1 MTESGVAVAS
11 PTRRWYR
18 RRRVQGGLAALL
30 AVAVALPVGAHLTT
44 GADKPKATS
53 TPKGHPGPVAAPE
66 ARRLAR
72 ETGKEVEV
80 TAEATAHT
88 STWAQPSGTF
98 KLRVSSAATR
108 AKVGSEW
115 KPIDTTLQRVEG
127 GFAPKAVNGRVVFS
141 AGSKASSGDPARA
154 SRGTSRVP
162 LVSPAVL
169 KTDTPAPA
177 WTDLVRLTLD
187 GHDLT
192 VAWPGPL
199 PEPVIS
205 GARALY
211 ENVRPGI
218 DLVMTAQDGGYTHV
232 LVVKDKQAA
241 SDPLLGQLNY
251 RLASPDLTFH
261 LDEASKSVSAQD
273 SQGTEIAGSP
283 TPFMWDSAGKVAVT
297 EGEPQAQPAPE
308 AKDHPTLAL
317 PGLNGAEGNHAKAA
331 GAALSAEN
339 VLTVTPNEQLLNDA
353 DTVYPVFID
362 PSFKGHKQNWTT
374 FYKTEGGS
382 SFWNGQ
388 NYNSGSGTPEAR
400 VGYESTTGG
409 TSRAA
414 FIFDFGSQLYGSQ
427 IRTANL
433 RMLQTYSWGCDPRA
447 FDVYHTPL
455 ITSASTWNNTDNGA
469 FWGNRIAGATTGHGY
484 NSSCP
489 DSWVGIDIKSKVEE
503 GARGAWQN
511 LTLGVRS
518 PNESDASYWK
528 KFQANGESAPY
539 IEVEYNKAPDEPTVA
554 GMDTVPGG
562 LCVTDAPFNKVGKSD
577 VMFEVQG
584 RDGDGNLKQIQFKVW
599 RASDNQAVFDQWI
612 WPDSYGVARTTIP
625 WESFAA
631 NTSYSWTATAND
643 WDGSTSGVG
652 PAGTDKPC
660 TFTVDH
666 SQPVKPTIRS
676 DDFPAPGPDGAEWSK
691 NTLGPGKITVIAGG
705 TDPADIREFQWSLNH
720 PVYDKKAVPAAGQDT
735 VTVDVNPDNAG
746 PNLFYVRI
754 VNKAGNISDP
764 FIYTFYVRPR
774 PGSDGP
780 GDVTGDG
787 KADLL
792 AIDAAGDLRV
802 YPADATG
809 DVDAW
814 MPAATD
820 NGKPAPAGYWK
831 DATGKSALIA
841 HSTDWYPGDGITDLI
856 ARMPDGKL
864 YVYQGDGNGRFDIS
878 RRTEILLPAGA
889 PDPATLTQIV
899 VVPDMNGDHAEDIFA
914 TAGDT
919 FWILTGYSGASITE
933 ARQLSATSW
942 TKRDII
948 DVRDVT
954 GDGIPDL
961 LFRDDADPNRGLAL
975 RRGKPGT
982 GGGAD
987 INSLA
992 LAVNSADGKDLPYGT
1007 TGWDSTTWPLLRG
1020 TPDVNGDGI
1029 PDLYLTR
1036 NDGTLHLYNGG
1047 RTTIGNG
1054 QRVEEDDWNTAR
1066 TLG

>member
-1 MTESGVAVAS
+1 MS
-11 PTRRWYR
+11 
-18 RRRVQGGLAALL
+18 
-30 AVAVALPVGAHLTT
+30 
-44 GADKPKATS
+44 AT
-53 TPKGHPGPVAAPE
+53 E
-66 ARRLAR
+66 ARRQAKDS
-72 ETGKEVEV
+72 GKEVEV
-80 TAEATAHT
+80 TTEATAHST
-88 STWAQPSGTF
+88 TWAQPGGTF
-98 KLRVSSAATR
+98 KLRVSSLATR
-108 AKVGSEW
+108 AKVGDQW
-115 KPIDTTLQRVEG
+115 KPIDTTLERVQG
-127 GFAPKAVNGRVVFS
+127 GFAPKAVNGRVMFS
-141 AGSKASSGDPARA
+141 AGSSPQAGEGGRA
-154 SRGTSRVP
+154 SRGVSRVA
-162 LVSPAVL
+162 LVQPAVA
-169 KTDTPAPA
+169 KADGPTPE
-177 WTDLVRLTLD
+177 WSELVRLNTD
-187 GHDLT
+187 GHDL
-192 VAWPGPL
+192 VVSWPGAL
-199 PEPVIS
+199 PAPVIS
-205 GARALY
+205 GPRALY

-241 SDPLLGQLNY
+241 ADPLLGQLNY
-251 RLASPDLTFH
+251 RLSSPDLTFH

-273 SQGTEIAGSP
+273 SQGEEIAGSP

-297 EGEPQAQPAPE
+297 EGEPQAKPAPE

-317 PGLNGAEGNHAKAA
+317 SGLNGAEGNHAKAA
-331 GAALSAEN
+331 GATLSAEN
-339 VLTVTPNEQLLNDA
+339 VLTVAPNTQLLNDG

-362 PSFKGHKQNWTT
+362 PSFKGHKQNWST
-374 FYKTEGGS
+374 FYKTDGGA

-414 FIFDFGSQLYGSQ
+414 FIFDFGTQIHGTQ
-427 IRTANL
+427 IRSANL
-433 RMLQTYSWGCDPRA
+433 RMLQTYSWGCTAKA

-455 ITSASTWNNTDNGA
+455 INSSSTWNSTNTPE
-469 FWGNRIAGATTGHGY
+469 FWNKRIAGAVTGHGY
-484 NSSCP
+484 KSDSCP
-489 DSWVGIDIKSKVEE
+489 DAWVGIDIKPTIEE
-503 GARGAWQN
+503 GSRGAWQN
-511 LTLGVRS
+511 LTLGLRS
-518 PNESDASYWK
+518 PNESDASFWK

-562 LCVTDAPFNKVGKSD
+562 LCVTDAPFTKVGKSD

-584 RDGDGNLKQIQFKVW
+584 RDGDGNLRAIQMRIWRVRDGKVL
-599 RASDNQAVFDQWI
+599 FDQEVN
-612 WPDSYGVARTTIP
+612 PDSYGVARTTLK
-625 WESFAA
+625 WELFTPSD
-631 NTSYSWTATAND
+631 TYSWAAVTID
-643 WDGSTSGVG
+643 YDGARSQEG

-660 TFTVDH
+660 SFTIDH
-666 SQPVKPTIRS
+666 SQPTKPTIRS

-705 TDPADIREFQWSLNH
+705 TNPADIREFQWSLNH

-754 VNKAGNISDP
+754 VNKAGNLSDP

-774 PGSDGP
+774 PGLDGP

-792 AIDAAGDLRV
+792 SIDAAGDLRV

-820 NGKPAPAGYWK
+820 GGKAAPTGYWK
-831 DATGKSALIA
+831 DASGKSALIA
-841 HSTDWYPGDGITDLI
+841 HSNDWYPGDGITDLI

-889 PDPATLTQIV
+889 PDPATFSQIV
-899 VVPDMNGDHAEDIFA
+899 VVPDMNGDKSEDIFA

-942 TKRDII
+942 LNRDII
-948 DVRDVT
+948 DVRDVS

-961 LFRDDADPNRGLAL
+961 LFRDDGDANRGLAL
-975 RRGKPGT
+975 RRGKAGT
-982 GGGAD
+982 NGGAD

-1007 TGWDSTTWPLLRG
+1007 TGWGSATWPLLRG
-1020 TPDVNGDGI
+1020 APDVNNDGI

-1036 NDGTLHLYNGG
+1036 NDGTLHLYYGG
-1047 RTTIGNG
+1047 RSAIGTG
-1054 QRVEEDDWNTAR
+1054 WRVEEDDWATAR

>member
-1 MTESGVAVAS
+1 MPVVLNHDGARK
-11 PTRRWYR
+11 P
-18 RRRVQGGLAALL
+18 AA
-30 AVAVALPVGAHLTT
+30 
-44 GADKPKATS
+44 KPS
-53 TPKGHPGPVAAPE
+53 PKGAATATE

-80 TAEATAHT
+80 TGEASAYT
-88 STWAQPSGTF
+88 STWAQPGGTF
-98 KLRVSSAATR
+98 KLRVSSLANR

-115 KPIDTTLQRVEG
+115 KPIDTTLQRVDG
-127 GFAPKAVNGRVVFS
+127 GFAPKAVNGKVVFS
-141 AGSKASSGDPARA
+141 AGTKSPNAGTGSRA
-154 SRGTSRVP
+154 SRGASRVA
-162 LVSPAVL
+162 LVQPAVA
-169 KTDTPAPA
+169 KADTPQPA
-177 WTDLVRLTLD
+177 WTDLVRLNLD
-187 GHDLT
+187 GHDLA

-205 GARALY
+205 GSRALY

-218 DLVMTAQDGGYTHV
+218 DLVLTAQDSGYTHV
-232 LVVKDKQAA
+232 LVVKDKHAA
-241 SDPLLGQLNY
+241 ADPLLGQLNY
-251 RLASPDLTFH
+251 RLSSPDLSFH
-261 LDEASKSVSAQD
+261 LDEASRSVSAQD
-273 SQGTEIAGSP
+273 AKGEEVAGSP

-297 EGEPQAQPAPE
+297 EGEPVPAPAPE
-308 AKDHPTLAL
+308 AKDHPTLGL
-317 PGLNGAEGNHAKAA
+317 SGLNGAEGNHAKAA
-331 GAALSAEN
+331 TAALSAEN
-339 VLTVTPNEQLLNDA
+339 VLTVTPNSKLLEDA

-374 FYKTEGGS
+374 FYKTEGNS

-400 VGYESTTGG
+400 VGYESTSGG

-427 IRTANL
+427 IRSANL
-433 RMLQTYSWGCDPRA
+433 RMLQTYSWGCTARA
-447 FDVYHTPL
+447 FDVYHVPL
-455 ITSASTWNNTDNGA
+455 ITSASTWNNTDNAG
-469 FWGNRIAGATTGHGY
+469 FWSNRIAGASTGYGY

-489 DSWVGIDIKSKVEE
+489 DAWVGIDIKAKVEE

-511 LTLGVRS
+511 LTLGLRS
-518 PNESDASYWK
+518 PNESDANYWK

-539 IEVEYNKAPDEPTVA
+539 IEVEYNKAPDTPVLANMSTS
-554 GMDTVPGG
+554 PGG
-562 LCVTDAPFNKVGKSD
+562 ACVTGQPFTKIGKTD
-577 VMFEVQG
+577 VDF
-584 RDGDGNLKQIQFKVW
+584 RAKATDGDGNLRQLNFRIWAADGSQSVANEF
-599 RASDNQAVFDQWI
+599 RDTNSD
-612 WPDSYGVARTTIP
+612 G
-625 WESFAA
+625 AA
-631 NTSYSWTATAND
+631 NVTIGWEKFTPGKTYYWLAQAID
-643 WDGSTSGVG
+643 WDGQWSGSG
-652 PAGTDKPC
+652 PLDSGGGGWC

-666 SQPVKPTIRS
+666 TQPTPPTIRS

-705 TDPADIREFQWSLNH
+705 TNPADITEFQWSLNH
-720 PVYDKKAVPAAGQDT
+720 PIYDKKAVPAAGSDT

-746 PNLFYVRI
+746 PNLFYVRV
-754 VNKAGNISDP
+754 VNKAGNPSNP
-764 FIYTFYVRPR
+764 VTYTFYVRPR
-774 PGSDGP
+774 PGLDGP

-787 KADLL
+787 KADIL
-792 AIDAAGDLRV
+792 AVDGNGDLRV
-802 YPADATG
+802 YPADASG

-820 NGKPAPAGYWK
+820 NGKPAPAGYFK
-831 DATGKSALIA
+831 NALIA
-841 HSTDWYPGDGITDLI
+841 HSGDWYPGDGITDLI

-889 PDPATLTQIV
+889 PDPATLSQIV
-899 VVPDMNGDHAEDIFA
+899 VVQDVDGDKSEDIFA

-919 FWILTGYSGASITE
+919 FWVLTGYSGASITE

-948 DVRDVT
+948 NIRDVT
-954 GDGIPDL
+954 GDGVPDL
-961 LFRDDADPNRGLAL
+961 VYRDDSTPDRGLAL

-982 GGGAD
+982 NGGAD

-992 LAVNSADGKDLPYGT
+992 LAVNSADGKDLTYGT

-1020 TPDVNGDGI
+1020 TPDVNADGI

-1036 NDGTLHLYNGG
+1036 NDGTLHLYYGG
-1047 RTTIGNG
+1047 RTAIGNG
-1054 QRVEEDDWNTAR
+1054 WRVEEDDWASAR